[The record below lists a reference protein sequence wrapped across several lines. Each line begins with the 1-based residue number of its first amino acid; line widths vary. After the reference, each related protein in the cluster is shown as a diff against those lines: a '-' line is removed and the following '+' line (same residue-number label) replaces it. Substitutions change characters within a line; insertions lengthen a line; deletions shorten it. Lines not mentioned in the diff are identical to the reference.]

1 MYAAPP
7 YLPHPARRRSRA
19 SRPEKLSNSLAV
31 LALLAGGIV
40 WGPALERPAHGAP
53 HAASAVAGAP
63 HPAV

>member
-1 MYAAPP
+1 MLAMP

-19 SRPEKLSNSLAV
+19 ACSEKLNNSLAV

-40 WGPALERPAHGAP
+40 WAPALERPAHGPP
-53 HAASAVAGAP
+53 HAASAVAGVP